1 MYYPHGVNLSE
12 NQLKTLRLTPYN
24 LTGNHQLLVTQ
35 QQIKVL
41 LRAQRNCTGSDIKI
55 SRTQPAEIDVF
66 VLLIKYVLVKA
77 RVFSLKFSFLV
88 KALVLS
94 LI

>member
-24 LTGNHQLLVTQ
+24 LTGNHQPLVTQ
-35 QQIKVL
+35 QKIKVL
-41 LRAQRNCTGSDIKI
+41 LREQRNGTGSDIKI

-77 RVFSLKFSFLV
+77 QVFSLKFSFLV
-88 KALVLS
+88 KVLVLS